1 MITSDT
7 DILIIG
13 SGVAAAA
20 IADRLLQKDRSASI
34 LILEA
39 GPRVKLKDYAL
50 WQNYLVTGQLPYDP
64 YKDHDYADRDHPGE
78 NMSVGGTQIPL
89 AGARVMTWGG
99 STIHWGG
106 WSFRLKPEDFHLY
119 SATRDPALLDWPF
132 EYGHLE
138 PYYCD
143 AEDYIGV
150 SGDSA
155 DPTMTRSRGYPF
167 PAFPYTLEDRPLATA
182 LAKAGIG
189 FSHLPIARHGVADTV
204 SHHAP
209 CQTTG
214 TCKYC
219 PFGARYAATNFLND
233 MLDWEEVPN
242 LAVRTEVIVEEIL
255 LDAKQ
260 RAAGVRILDRATG
273 RREVIAARRIVVAAG
288 TIESSKLLL
297 RSGADLWKDGLGNDR
312 DLVGRNFI
320 THPYFIF
327 TAAVNGNPD
336 RLQTEMDF
344 PTLCSRHFDSAEEQA
359 AGKFILVNPPQAPS
373 SLRLVTLMQ
382 NGIRGE
388 QLNAAITGP
397 AQIQVHGMLEVFSR
411 FENRIKNLDRVNH
424 LGLPETVV
432 DYTKDAGFDARL
444 GQVQEH
450 VAGILG
456 QMGAKLVGKP
466 SVSWRADH
474 AACTLRM
481 SRDDGKGV
489 VDENL
494 RVHGMDNVYVCSN
507 AAFASSGAVN
517 PTLTLTALALRL
529 ADHLSGTAAGPAN
542 TTRGGQS

>member
-1 MITSDT
+1 MITSGT

-20 IADRLLQKDRSASI
+20 IADRILQKDRMASI

-64 YKDHDYADRDHPGE
+64 CKDQNYADRDHPGE

-119 SATRDPALLDWPF
+119 SATKDPSLLDWPF
-132 EYGHLE
+132 EYSDLE
-138 PYYCD
+138 PFYCD
-143 AEDYIGV
+143 AEHYIGV
-150 SGDSA
+150 SGDSS
-155 DPTMTRSRGYPF
+155 DPTVPRSRGYPF

-182 LAKAGIG
+182 LGKSGIP
-189 FSHLPIARHGVADTV
+189 FSHLPIARHGITDTA
-204 SHHAP
+204 SRHAP

-233 MLDWEEVPN
+233 MLNWEDVPN

-255 LDAKQ
+255 LDDKR
-260 RAAGVRILDRATG
+260 RAAGVRVHDRANG
-273 RREVIAARRIVVAAG
+273 RHEVITARRIVVAAG

-297 RSGADLWKDGLGNDR
+297 RSGSELWKNGIGNDY

-327 TAAVNGNPD
+327 TASVSGNPD

-344 PTLCSRHFDSAEEQA
+344 PTLCSRHFDSPEEQA
-359 AGKFILVNPPQAPS
+359 AGKFILVNPPQVPS
-373 SLRLVTLMQ
+373 SLQLAKLMQ
-382 NGIRGE
+382 NGVRGD
-388 QLNAAITGP
+388 QLNAAITGS

-411 FENRIKNLDRVNH
+411 FQNRVRNLDRLNH
-424 LGLPETVV
+424 LGLPETIV
-432 DYTKDAGFDARL
+432 DYTQDPSFDKRML
-444 GQVQEH
+444 QIQDH
-450 VAGILG
+450 ISGILG
-456 QMGAKLVGKP
+456 QIGATLVGKP

-474 AACTLRM
+474 ASCTLRM
-481 SRDDGKGV
+481 SRDEDQGV
-489 VDENL
+489 VDADL
-494 RVHGMDNVYVCSN
+494 RVHGMDNVYICSN
-507 AAFASSGAVN
+507 AAFASSGAIN

-529 ADHLSGTAAGPAN
+529 ADHLSGTSPADP
-542 TTRGGQS
+542 TCGGQS